1 MNDAIAAAV
10 PFFPAGGSKALKMLG
25 KSNNV
30 DKIKNSEKVS
40 DAVGKIKKSEKASDA
55 TGKQKINKSSESD
68 VHKFD
73 DDFDDLTPDSK
84 QFSSRDKNYRPL
96 RSHKNKE
103 ARDIYKQ
110 CGLKTKDEFR
120 KAHDNNMTGRE
131 MTKKEL
137 RENAKEIRQNE

>member
-1 MNDAIAAAV
+1 
-10 PFFPAGGSKALKMLG
+10 MLG

-110 CGLKTKDEFR
+110 C
-120 KAHDNNMTGRE
+120 
-131 MTKKEL
+131 
-137 RENAKEIRQNE
+137 